1 MNKKTKKAVSPVLGI
16 ILLTGLTVILA
27 SFASFILFDIGDGS
41 VSMNP
46 NIDIEI
52 VEQTNGE
59 IDINIKQNENVD
71 ELYVTQNTEEL
82 GSNEVG
88 ETNDFEEY
96 ERISSSGETYTINAS
111 EEGSNYDSSQRFE
124 VIVMVDNNRIVYTRF

>member
-1 MNKKTKKAVSPVLGI
+1 MNKNTKKAISPVLGI
-16 ILLTGLTVILA
+16 ILLTGLTVVLA
-27 SFASFILFDIGDGS
+27 SFASFILFDIGDSS
-41 VSMNP
+41 VSINP

-52 VEQTNGE
+52 IEQTDGE

-82 GSNEVG
+82 GSNETSETG
-88 ETNDFEEY
+88 EFETY
-96 ERISSSGETYTINAS
+96 ERISSSGETYTINES

-124 VIVMVDNNRIVYTRF
+124 VIVIVDNNQIVYTRF